1 MTDISHKSFFAEF
14 SIRPVHTGMNLI
26 TAVRVW
32 NELGLPRTHG
42 DAQKIQKGPLIT
54 TFSYIGINDNK
65 RKEELCRNNFVW

>member
-1 MTDISHKSFFAEF
+1 MTDVSHKSFFAEF

-26 TAVRVW
+26 KHKERDVYR
-32 NELGLPRTHG
+32 NPPRIHG